1 MVLLL
6 RFIYVLP
13 VLSAAALLYIWNK
26 VNPSEATPGE
36 ILLVFVL
43 LYAFCLSIFFLLAR
57 LVFRLYKR
65 LGLDKAD
72 DSARS
77 QFKAR
82 KVYYVASVVAFFP
95 VLLLAMQSIG
105 QLKLNDV
112 ILVGVLISLAVFT
125 LLSALKFTVNL
136 HFPQVNMLQ

>member
-1 MVLLL
+1 MAFLL
-6 RFIYVLP
+6 RFIYILP
-13 VLSAAALLYIWNK
+13 ILTVAILLYLWNT

-36 ILLVFVL
+36 ILSVFVL

-57 LVFRLYKR
+57 LSFKLYKR
-65 LGLDKAD
+65 VKLNKAND
-72 DSARS
+72 AARV

-82 KVYYVASVVAFFP
+82 KAYYVASVVAFFP

-112 ILVGVLISLAVFT
+112 LLVGVLIVLAVFYVVKR
-125 LLSALKFTVNL
+125 S
-136 HFPQVNMLQ
+136 